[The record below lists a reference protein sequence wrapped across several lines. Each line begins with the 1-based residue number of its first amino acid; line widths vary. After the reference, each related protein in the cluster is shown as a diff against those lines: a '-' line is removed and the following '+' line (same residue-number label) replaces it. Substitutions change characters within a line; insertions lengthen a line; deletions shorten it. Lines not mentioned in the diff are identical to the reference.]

1 MRNALTQAIMTLQQR
16 LQSSNSLLARVFWAV
31 CLLVCFIGMTMIHA
45 FDLLFLS
52 PQASFERFHH
62 LDKNS
67 GYSGSYTSH
76 RRWKHNVRFGTLS
89 YSLVLITAVTFTTTV
104 VQLLGNGDSIKPAF
118 AANLTVNTNND
129 VNDGVCD
136 NAHCSLREALNAAG
150 AGDTITFS
158 VDAIINLANGAPVMS
173 VTDNG
178 VTIDA
183 TGHNV
188 ALDCGYDV
196 NLLPVATGLS
206 ITSNNVTVKNV
217 GVQNCQN
224 GGFEIKGTDVV
235 LDTVRTQ
242 KISNNSIVA
251 GLRTVVK
258 DSNVRGPSTDTSNCI
273 SVGLEATDTLI
284 KDSIIYSCGTGI
296 MNNGS
301 SGLFIDGNT
310 LTDHSAFAISIDSQ
324 SDATIQSNNFG
335 GNVAGVGDGN
345 GGGIYVGQASSL
357 NTIKDNAF
365 QKTATG
371 RSIYIFRSDGNM
383 VNNNSFTNEVSD
395 VIYVEN
401 STGNKIFGN
410 TITNS
415 QGNGISLVADSS
427 SNTVGKD
434 AGGNG
439 GDNIINGVA
448 TGIRLNGSDN
458 EIYSNDIRNFSDHGI
473 DAQNSSSNQI
483 GQNKIIGKTGSKA
496 GLMLASSD
504 GNIVIDNAITDS
516 GQEGIRLGSADN
528 NTIKGNTI
536 QNNTA
541 HGIKLTGDSRGN
553 VIGYDIDNN
562 GSANTI
568 TDNGINGIFAEE
580 ATVLEN
586 TWRRNTWDDQKN
598 QGQAVS
604 LDNDANG
611 ITEPNLDVFTN
622 DSISGSSEAN
632 AVIDIYNAPIDAVW
646 TLVGTVQDD
655 DLDGEWSLDADFT
668 NIDRLA
674 VMQTSLKSSSRFS
687 IANEKTDTRFQNLA
701 ESEIT
706 SSSTTVSWTTS
717 QELIGSVIYSTD
729 QTEVENNTGTEVASD
744 SGDTPTTSHVVHLT
758 NLEPSTEYFY
768 KASATKPDNSGSIE
782 SDIQSF
788 TTLAPDEVPE
798 ELAINS
804 VTASSITKN
813 SVVLIVE
820 TNLATQATF
829 DLGTTVNYGR
839 IQNSTA
845 FTTAHTV
852 SFANLQP
859 NTTYHYRVSVTDE
872 NSNTATSVDKTFTTL
887 RVVEDSINTFTI
899 TSPNF
904 DTTVIGGDNVDV
916 NVPFQKLDFELNNVT
931 QGKFVQFV
939 VEKYN
944 KKTEQA
950 IKQIVNQNKA
960 ADEKNKVNFTVKKR
974 QLELGQAYLV
984 STGTTNVALTRRFT
998 FTPRYPQPQLVF
1010 PKPQFGD
1017 AVIVNSIPEEFVAY
1031 APNMPVG
1038 SSISFTILSQDGSTL
1053 QVSCSGS
1060 TNAEKLARCS
1070 MPFFPAAGVYRLDVK
1085 SASGDSIA
1093 SALEFIISDGVSD
1106 TISLDSRSGQ
1116 RITTSA
1122 SPTLSFLKFKSNS
1135 TLTME
1140 APFLSGPYI
1149 LQGPTADN
1157 GGKVISGSSK
1167 FTLFSWP
1174 KGVFELHVIEK
1185 MPNGKIIQDHK
1196 VKGWAVNKAVQP
1208 AVISPA
1214 NDTRYSVNDTINVTL
1229 ASPNDY
1235 KLQVFQV
1242 INGADHLVY
1251 ETISQNN
1258 GATINLNEFIGQRT
1272 GTQVFKF
1279 RGISPSFFKSAFTQ
1293 LSLVTYRPAAVVT
1306 PPVEPVIIE
1315 PVVEAIEPEVDTTI
1329 DTTEVIEHDTDIG
1342 EVVTPIQPDEVDGD
1356 LPDTDVDGIPD
1367 VADEDIDDDGLTN
1380 IEETVIGTDPV
1391 NPDTDGDGVVDGK
1404 EVANDI
1410 DPTIIDTDGD
1420 GLGDGIEEVLG
1431 TDPNT
1436 TDTDGDSIP
1445 DDQDISPIQE
1455 SVSDSIDSDS
1465 DDDGLLDGIEDGLG
1479 TNPIK
1484 KDSDDDGIEDPLDAV
1499 FNNDLPDESI
1509 LRDEAQGVAN
1519 AYYQAN
1525 GLEQPTTYSLTK
1537 QVIPLTEE
1545 QTKTVTENL
1554 TEQITTNTKI
1564 DIVPGSN
1571 VSVVDGEVPVIKIK
1585 RVITIADIIAWL
1597 LGKFKEAVDDTVIVL
1612 SGVIE
1617 ISRNDV
1623 PVLLNSLPTVVSTSV
1638 FSQPVV
1644 QIAQAQ
1650 TNGQWTMTVPAELLS
1665 TGEHTIYAASEINGV
1680 SGGQVEIARFVIEQ
1694 ETELSKTTWLVII
1707 NVGIALMA
1715 LIISIFL
1722 QLRKRSKIGGLT
1734 NEAG

>member
-16 LQSSNSLLARVFWAV
+16 LQSSNSLLVRVFWAV

-52 PQASFERFHH
+52 PQASFERFHR
-62 LDKNS
+62 LDKDN

-118 AANLTVNTNND
+118 AANLTVNSNND
-129 VNDGVCD
+129 LDDGVCD
-136 NAHCSLREALNAAG
+136 NLHCSLREALQTANV
-150 AGDTITFS
+150 GDVINFS
-158 VDAIINLANGAPVMS
+158 ADMVINVSGGPLSVVDNNMTLDATGRS
-173 VTDNG
+173 VTVNCGYDLNPFAATSGLNILSDDVLVKNMGFQNCRDNG
-178 VTIDA
+178 VWV
-183 TGHNV
+183 G
-188 ALDCGYDV
+188 GSDV
-196 NLLPVATGLS
+196 T
-206 ITSNNVTVKNV
+206 
-217 GVQNCQN
+217 
-224 GGFEIKGTDVV
+224 
-235 LDTVRTQ
+235 LDTVRVQGIT
-242 KISNNSIVA
+242 KDSIYPA
-251 GLRTVVK
+251 LRTVIVN
-258 DSNVRGPSTDTSNCI
+258 SNVRGPSTDSSNCI
-273 SVGLEATDTLI
+273 SAGPGSTDTLI

-296 MNNGS
+296 NNNGGS
-301 SGLFIDGNT
+301 NLVINGNT
-310 LTDHSAFAISIDSQ
+310 LTDHSVVAVLIDFQ
-324 SDATIQSNNFG
+324 SNATIQKNNFG
-335 GNVAGVGDGN
+335 GDVAGVGDGN
-345 GGGIYVGQASSL
+345 NASISIGDNSANNEITNNTFKKDAGTTIYVQSSS
-357 NTIKDNAF
+357 DNEI
-365 QKTATG
+365 
-371 RSIYIFRSDGNM
+371 S
-383 VNNNSFTNEVSD
+383 NNNISNFSGHGVD
-395 VIYVEN
+395 L
-401 STGNKIFGN
+401 
-410 TITNS
+410 
-415 QGNGISLVADSS
+415 QGSS
-427 SNTVGKD
+427 SNT
-434 AGGNG
+434 
-439 GDNIINGVA
+439 I
-448 TGIRLNGSDN
+448 T
-458 EIYSNDIRNFSDHGI
+458 
-473 DAQNSSSNQI
+473 QNQI
-483 GQNKIIGKTGSKA
+483 TGKIGSKA
-496 GLMLASSD
+496 GLMLALSD
-504 GNIVIDNAITDS
+504 GNIVTDNTITDS
-516 GQEGIRLGSADN
+516 GQEGIRINSADN
-528 NTIKGNTI
+528 NTITGNTI
-536 QNNTA
+536 QNNSA
-541 HGIKLTGDSRGN
+541 HGVQLSGDSRGN
-553 VIGYDIDNN
+553 VIGYDRNDT
-562 GSANTI
+562 GEANTI
-568 TDNGINGIFAEE
+568 TNNGINGINADV
-580 ATVLEN
+580 ATVVEN
-586 TWRRNTWDDQKN
+586 VWRRNTWDDQKN
-598 QGQAVS
+598 QGQAVF
-604 LDNDANG
+604 LDNNANG
-611 ITEPNLDVFTN
+611 IIEPILDIFTN

-655 DLDGEWSLDADFT
+655 DLDGEWSFEADFT

-674 VMQTSLKSSSRFS
+674 VMQTNLKSSSRFS
-687 IANEKTDTRFQNLA
+687 IANEKTDTSFQNLTG
-701 ESEIT
+701 SEIT
-706 SSSTTVSWTTS
+706 SSSVTVSWTTL
-717 QELIGSVIYSTD
+717 QELTGSVIYSTD

-744 SGDTPTTSHVVHLT
+744 SGDTATTSHVVHLT
-758 NLEPSTEYFY
+758 NLQPNTEYFY
-768 KASATKPDNSGSIE
+768 KAISSKADGSGSIE

-788 TTLAPDEVPE
+788 TTLAPDELPE
-798 ELAINS
+798 ELAIDG
-804 VTASSITKN
+804 VTAGSITKN
-813 SVVLIVE
+813 SVALTVE

-829 DLGTTVNYGR
+829 DLGATVNYGR
-839 IQNSTA
+839 VQNSTT
-845 FTTAHTV
+845 FTTSHTV

-872 NSNTATSVDKTFTTL
+872 NSSTVTSNDKTFTTL

-899 TSPNF
+899 TSLDF
-904 DTTVIGGDNVDV
+904 SAQVIGGDDVHV

-931 QGKFVQFV
+931 QGKIVQFV

-950 IKQIVNQNKA
+950 TEQIVNQNKA
-960 ADEKNKVNFTVKKR
+960 ADEKNKVNFIVKKK

-1017 AVIVNSIPEEFVAY
+1017 AVIVNSIPEEFIAY

-1038 SSISFTILSQDGSTL
+1038 SSISFTILSQDGSTV

-1060 TNAEKLARCS
+1060 TNVEKLARCS

-1093 SALEFIISDGVSD
+1093 NALEFIVSDGVSD

-1116 RITTSA
+1116 RITTSV
-1122 SPTLSFLKFKSNS
+1122 SPTLPFLKFKSNS

-1140 APFLSGPYI
+1140 APFLSGPYV

-1174 KGVFELHVIEK
+1174 KGVFELHIIEK
-1185 MPNGKIIQDHK
+1185 MPNGKIVQDHK
-1196 VKGWAVNKAVQP
+1196 VKGWSVNKAVQP

-1242 INGADHLVY
+1242 INGADKLIY

-1258 GATINLNEFIGQRT
+1258 GATINLNEFIGQHT

-1279 RGISPSFFKSAFTQ
+1279 RGISPSFFKSAFTK
-1293 LSLVTYRPAAVVT
+1293 LSIVTYRPAAIVT
-1306 PPVEPVIIE
+1306 PPVEPVVTEPVVTEPVLEGIEPDVDTTTDTETTNTTDVIE
-1315 PVVEAIEPEVDTTI
+1315 PVTDT
-1329 DTTEVIEHDTDIG
+1329 G

-1356 LPDTDVDGIPD
+1356 LPDTDDDGIPD
-1367 VADEDIDDDGLTN
+1367 VADEDIDGDGVINT
-1380 IEETVIGTDPV
+1380 EETVIGTDPV
-1391 NPDTDGDGVVDGK
+1391 NPDTDSDGMVDGE
-1404 EVANDI
+1404 EVLNNT
-1410 DPTIIDTDGD
+1410 DPTIVDTDGD
-1420 GLGDGIEEVLG
+1420 GLGDGLEEALD
-1431 TDPNT
+1431 TDPNSS
-1436 TDTDGDSIP
+1436 D
-1445 DDQDISPIQE
+1445 
-1455 SVSDSIDSDS
+1455 SVSNPTDIDSDQ
-1465 DDDGLLDGIEDGLG
+1465 DGLSDSIEDGLG
-1479 TNPIK
+1479 TDPIK
-1484 KDSDDDGIEDPLDAV
+1484 KDSDDDGIDDPLDGA
-1499 FNNDLPDESI
+1499 FDYDLLDESI
-1509 LRDEAQGVAN
+1509 LREEAQGLAN
-1519 AYYQAN
+1519 AYYQTS

-1545 QTKTVTENL
+1545 QIKTVSENL
-1554 TEQITTNTKI
+1554 TEQVTTNTQV
-1564 DIVPGSN
+1564 DILPGSN

-1597 LGKFKEAVDDTVIVL
+1597 LGRFKEAVDDTVIVL

-1617 ISRNDV
+1617 ITRNDV
-1623 PVLLNSLPTVVSTSV
+1623 PVLLNTLPTVVSTSV

-1650 TNGQWTMTVPAELLS
+1650 TDGQWTMTVPAELLS